1 MSRARLALATAALAL
16 AFGPLAP
23 AANAVVCEFPLSVY
37 CAVHGTACQYV
48 PEQVAK
54 IRTHDLLCTVAA

>member
-1 MSRARLALATAALAL
+1 MSRLRLVLAAGALVAAFA
-16 AFGPLAP
+16 PMAP
-23 AANAVVCEFPLSVY
+23 AAHAVECEFPVSVY
-37 CAVHGTACQYV
+37 CAAHAAACQYV